1 MVRTEESV
9 VFKRPIKKCESNIVV
24 RKECEH
30 SQRFFKKNIESL
42 RVAKE
47 LIEDVLG
54 DICFKDV
61 PFSMLQPATEDDIR
75 SLGQASG
82 ELDERFPNM
91 DGMNNAK
98 KSTEVQ
104 DFFQKHCTSRTYFF
118 QVKNCND
125 LDCLNDKPMCS
136 DSSID
141 GFLDPVSI
149 EVDCVL
155 HY

>member
-1 MVRTEESV
+1 
-9 VFKRPIKKCESNIVV
+9 
-24 RKECEH
+24 
-30 SQRFFKKNIESL
+30 
-42 RVAKE
+42 
-47 LIEDVLG
+47 
-54 DICFKDV
+54 
-61 PFSMLQPATEDDIR
+61 MLQPATEDDIR

-125 LDCLNDKPMCS
+125 LDCLNVSQCAVIALSMV
-136 DSSID
+136 
-141 GFLDPVSI
+141 FLIQCLLKLTVCCI
-149 EVDCVL
+149 TNQEAIHWKHFCREF
-155 HY
+155 